1 MKDFT
6 FYSPTEFVFG
16 RGTEHQT
23 GSLVRAYGGTRAIV
37 VYGGGSAVRSGL
49 LGRVEESLAELGGV
63 QPNPTDAKVY
73 EGIDLCRRAK
83 ADFLLAV
90 GGGSV
95 IDTAKA
101 MAAGVPYS
109 GDFWDFFAG
118 RAVPGEALPVGV
130 VLTIP
135 AAGSEGSGNSVI
147 TKREGLIKLSLRT
160 PYALRPKFAMMN
172 PELTFTLPAYQTAAG
187 ATDMMAHVMERY
199 FNNTSATQLTDS
211 VSKIPKI
218 TKCGPTSCGAA
229 RSHTTE
235 YAARAW
241 MRTGHRTS
249 SNTR

>member
-1 MKDFT
+1 M
-6 FYSPTEFVFG
+6 FG

-49 LGRVEESLAELGGV
+49 LGRVEESLAEAGVEYCELGGV

-109 GDFWDFFAG
+109 GDFWDFF
-118 RAVPGEALPVGV
+118 
-130 VLTIP
+130 
-135 AAGSEGSGNSVI
+135 SS
-147 TKREGLIKLSLRT
+147 RT
-160 PYALRPKFAMMN
+160 
-172 PELTFTLPAYQTAAG
+172 
-187 ATDMMAHVMERY
+187 
-199 FNNTSATQLTDS
+199 
-211 VSKIPKI
+211 
-218 TKCGPTSCGAA
+218 C
-229 RSHTTE
+229 
-235 YAARAW
+235 
-241 MRTGHRTS
+241 S
-249 SNTR
+249 SIL